1 MEKKVLF
8 LTSCKDAMEAEI
20 VKGAL
25 KDMGIECILQGE
37 NMSHIYGGIGAMNV
51 NVLVDEDD
59 YDKARAFIDSREE
72 IKPIEIKKPERLSI
86 KRIVKKDLLLSLLM
100 SGLLLMLKTE
110 GTWQDKVEFFLLQF
124 VFLFIVF
131 GSLQLL
137 ERKYY
142 LKKKS

>member
-1 MEKKVLF
+1 M
-8 LTSCKDAMEAEI
+8 TSCKDAMEAEI

-72 IKPIEIKKPERLSI
+72 IKPIEMDKPKRLSI
-86 KRIVKKDLLLSLLM
+86 KRIVKKDLLFSFLVSAC
-100 SGLLLMLKTE
+100 LLLLKAE
-110 GTWQDKVEFFLLQF
+110 GTWQEKVEFFCLQF
-124 VFLFIVF
+124 TFMFIVF
-131 GSLQLL
+131 GALQLV

-142 LKKKS
+142 SKK

>member
-1 MEKKVLF
+1 MLF

-59 YDKARAFIDSREE
+59 YDRARAFIDSREE

>member
-51 NVLVDEDD
+51 NVLVDEYD
-59 YDKARAFIDSREE
+59 YDRARAFIDSREE